1 MLIDFPLPE
10 NIPGK
15 LYRAPLPGRPDW
27 PMKAALADIKKAE
40 IDIVVSLVTL
50 PEMRRFAPA
59 YARLLDEEDNSWDH
73 WDWPIEDGYVPEDEE
88 EFIDLARDIAFE
100 LSDGQNVVIHCFAG
114 VGRTGM
120 LSIAVLVA
128 LGFTPNDARNMV
140 YEAGAGPENPR
151 QERFIK
157 RAAERVAQE
166 DE

>member
-1 MLIDFPLPE
+1 MLTDITLPD
-10 NIPGK
+10 NIAGK
-15 LYRAPLPGRPDW
+15 LYRAPMPGRSDW
-27 PMKAALADIKKAE
+27 PLKAALADIKKAD

-50 PEMRRFAPA
+50 PEMRRFAPG
-59 YARLLDEEDNSWDH
+59 YARLLDEEDYSWDQ
-73 WDWPIEDGYVPEDEE
+73 WDWPVEDGYVPEDEE
-88 EFIDLARDIAFE
+88 EFIDLARDIAYE
-100 LSDGQNVVIHCFAG
+100 LRDGQNVMIHCFAG
-114 VGRTGM
+114 VGRSGM

-128 LGFTPNDARNMV
+128 LGTSPDRARQQV